1 MNDSPRL
8 EVHEEY
14 QTILEAILA
23 ALNEIPCNLAKAFR
37 LIHQGLEIPMEDEDI
52 DRLVDEARK
61 SVGIEPKGEKEKEA

>member
-37 LIHQGLEIPMEDEDI
+37 LVHQGSAQPG
-52 DRLVDEARK
+52 A
-61 SVGIEPKGEKEKEA
+61 GKEAAAVRSPMAARLSVAKEQAQ